1 MAAAKKVFN
10 LSSHTRQ
17 GRLLPHHGLQLR
29 RIFALPDSDAVRV
42 LLPGSA
48 NVIAMAKQTFVAV
61 NIFGN
66 RLTDMIA
73 APRGRVVCA
82 LSRLGRR
89 RLLLSADSCRGM
101 IRGTLVYL
109 WL

>member
-1 MAAAKKVFN
+1 MAATKKVFN

-17 GRLLPHHGLQLR
+17 GWLLLDHGLQIR
-29 RIFALPDSDAVRV
+29 CIFALPDGDAVRV

-48 NVIAMAKQTFVAV
+48 NVIAMAKQTFVAM

-66 RLTDMIA
+66 RLNDMITA
-73 APRGRVVCA
+73 TRARVVCA

-89 RLLLSADSCRGM
+89 GLLLTSISCSREIAG
-101 IRGTLVYL
+101 GTLA
-109 WL
+109 

>member
-1 MAAAKKVFN
+1 MAATKKVFN

-17 GRLLPHHGLQLR
+17 GRLPQHHGLQLR
-29 RIFALPDSDAVRV
+29 RIFTLPDSDAVRV

-48 NVIAMAKQTFVAV
+48 NIIAMAKQTFVAV

-73 APRGRVVCA
+73 APRGRVVWA
-82 LSRLGRR
+82 LSRMGRR
-89 RLLLSADSCRGM
+89 RLLLTGIPCWREIAG
-101 IRGTLVYL
+101 GTLV
-109 WL
+109 

>member
-1 MAAAKKVFN
+1 MAATKKVFN
-10 LSSHTRQ
+10 LISYTRQ
-17 GRLLPHHGLQLR
+17 GGLLLQDGLQLR

-89 RLLLSADSCRGM
+89 RLLLIGNTCCQETA
-101 IRGTLVYL
+101 RGTLV
-109 WL
+109 

>member
-1 MAAAKKVFN
+1 MAATKKVFD

-17 GRLLPHHGLQLR
+17 GRLLPYNGLQLR

-48 NVIAMAKQTFVAV
+48 NVIAMAKQTLVSV
-61 NIFGN
+61 DIFGN

-73 APRGRVVCA
+73 APRSRVVGA

-89 RLLLSADSCRGM
+89 RLLLTHIICC
-101 IRGTLVYL
+101 
-109 WL
+109 

>member
-1 MAAAKKVFN
+1 MAATKKVFN

-17 GRLLPHHGLQLR
+17 GRLPPHLGLKLR
-29 RIFALPDSDAVRV
+29 RIFSLPDSDSVRV
-42 LLPGSA
+42 LLPRRA

-66 RLTDMIA
+66 RLANMIA
-73 APRGRVVCA
+73 APRGRVVWA
-82 LSRLGRR
+82 LIGPGCSRW
-89 RLLLSADSCRGM
+89 LLSADSCRGM
-101 IRGTLVYL
+101 TRGIFVSP

>member
-1 MAAAKKVFN
+1 MAAAKKVFK
-10 LSSHTRQ
+10 LSNHTRQ

-66 RLTDMIA
+66 RFTDMIA
-73 APRGRVVCA
+73 APRSRVVRRPS
-82 LSRLGRR
+82 LLRPRTTRL
-89 RLLLSADSCRGM
+89 RGAA
-101 IRGTLVYL
+101 IIS
-109 WL
+109 